1 MSKTQ
6 IATGGLADN
15 AVVTGKITDGTIA
28 TGDIADDAVTNT
40 KLDLS
45 ETYNFTAMPQKGG
58 NGIVATAS
66 NSNGRYIKFADGSL
80 ICTVA
85 KSVSEQNNGAS
96 AGNFYSS
103 NAGTWTYPLAF
114 NAAPRVI
121 AQVIGGHYNAISA
134 KAVSVGTSSTTY
146 LTMSINSTTNAQGL
160 ELFAIGTW
168 E

>member
-6 IATGGLADN
+6 IVSGG
-15 AVVTGKITDGTIA
+15 ITDGTIA
-28 TGDIADDAVTNT
+28 TGDMADDAVDNT

-80 ICTVA
+80 ICSVD
-85 KSVSEQNNGAS
+85 KSVTEQNNGAS
-96 AGNFYSS
+96 AGNFYYS

-114 NAAPRVI
+114 NAAPKVI
-121 AQVIGGHYNAISA
+121 AQVNGGHYNAMSA
-134 KAVSVGTSSTTY
+134 KAVSIGTSSTNY

-160 ELFAIGTW
+160 SLLAIGTW

>member
-6 IATGGLADN
+6 IVEGG
-15 AVVTGKITDGTIA
+15 IT
-28 TGDIADDAVTNT
+28 DDAVGNT

-66 NSNGRYIKFADGSL
+66 NSNGRYIKFGDGTL
-80 ICTVA
+80 ICHVD
-85 KSVSEQNNGAS
+85 KSVTEQNNGPS

-103 NAGTWTYPLAF
+103 DSGSWTYPLAF

-121 AQVIGGHYNAISA
+121 AQVNGGHYNAMSA
-134 KAVSVGTSSTTY
+134 KAVSIGTSSTNY

-160 ELFAIGTW
+160 SLLAIGTW
-168 E
+168 S

>member
-1 MSKTQ
+1 MT
-6 IATGGLADN
+6 
-15 AVVTGKITDGTIA
+15 VTTIPTAGITDGAVDT
-28 TGDIADDAVTNT
+28 TQLADDAVNNT

-45 ETYNFTAMPQKGG
+45 ETYNFTAMPQKGSTDIISKG
-58 NGIVATAS
+58 S
-66 NSNGRYIKFADGSL
+66 NSNGAYIKFADGSL

-85 KSVSEQNNGAS
+85 KSVTEQNNGAS
-96 AGNFYSS
+96 AGNFYYSD
-103 NAGTWTYPLAF
+103 AGTWTYPLAF

-146 LTMSINSTTNAQGL
+146 LTMSVNSTGNAQGL

-168 E
+168 A

>member
-6 IATGGLADN
+6 IVEGG
-15 AVVTGKITDGTIA
+15 IT
-28 TGDIADDAVTNT
+28 DDAVGNT

-66 NSNGRYIKFADGSL
+66 NSNGRYIKFGDGTL
-80 ICTVA
+80 ICHVD
-85 KSVSEQNNGAS
+85 KSVTEQNNGPS

-103 NAGTWTYPLAF
+103 DSGSWTYPLAF

-121 AQVIGGHYNAISA
+121 AQVNGGHYNAMSA
-134 KAVSVGTSSTTY
+134 KAVSIGTSSTNY

-160 ELFAIGTW
+160 SLLAIGTW

>member
-1 MSKTQ
+1 MSKTH
-6 IATGGLADN
+6 IVEGG
-15 AVVTGKITDGTIA
+15 IT
-28 TGDIADDAVTNT
+28 DDAVGNT

-66 NSNGRYIKFADGSL
+66 NSNGRYIKFGDGTL
-80 ICTVA
+80 ICHVD
-85 KSVSEQNNGAS
+85 KSVTEQNNGPS

-103 NAGTWTYPLAF
+103 DSGSWTYPLAF

-121 AQVIGGHYNAISA
+121 AQVNGGHYNAMSA
-134 KAVSVGTSSTTY
+134 KAVSIGTSSTNY

-160 ELFAIGTW
+160 SLLAIGTW

>member
-1 MSKTQ
+1 MSKTT
-6 IATGGLADN
+6 IPTAGL
-15 AVVTGKITDGTIA
+15 
-28 TGDIADDAVTNT
+28 ADDAVDNT

-66 NSNGRYIKFADGSL
+66 NSNGRYIKFADGTL
-80 ICTVA
+80 ICHVA
-85 KSVSEQNNGAS
+85 KSTSEQNNGAS
-96 AGNFYSS
+96 AGNFYYS

-121 AQVIGGHYNAISA
+121 AQVSGGHYNAISA
-134 KAVSVGTSSTTY
+134 KAVSIGTSSTNY
-146 LTMSINSTTNAQGL
+146 LTQSLNSTTNAQGL
-160 ELFAIGTW
+160 ALLAIGTW